1 MIETERITQ
10 TLQIQIELVKAS
22 EEFPSTP
29 KNEIITLVLA
39 RLELDNT
46 KRPTVRR
53 AKGQLVKEY
62 ERFLRQMK

>member
-1 MIETERITQ
+1 MEENTQ
-10 TLQIQIELVKAS
+10 TKRIQNEIIKAHK
-22 EEFPSTP
+22 EFPNTP

-39 RLELDNT
+39 RLDFDNN

-62 ERFLRQMK
+62 EEFLEHMK

>member
-1 MIETERITQ
+1 MIENTQ
-10 TLQIQIELVKAS
+10 TKQIQNELVKAS
-22 EEFPSTP
+22 KDFPSTP

-39 RLELDNT
+39 RLKMDNN

-62 ERFLRQMK
+62 EDFLRQMK

>member
-1 MIETERITQ
+1 MNEIITQ
-10 TLQIQIELVKAS
+10 TEQIQIALVKAS
-22 EEFPSTP
+22 KEFPSTP

-39 RLELDNT
+39 RLKMDNN

-53 AKGQLVKEY
+53 AKGQIVKEY